1 MIHINVGLYVLST
14 HYLLCQLQ
22 GGMLSFER
30 VPHTSWGKISNAIGD
45 ETAARR
51 VAHCP
56 SYEALRKPL
65 PHISPP
71 DSQTKGNMRIWW
83 LTIPCPWEGTDDR
96 GRIVCTSRSRAKA
109 PSVPNGYYFHSSK
122 FLNLNTDPTR
132 VRLLFK
138 TQYKKYLGIIIS
150 KRHIN
155 YETIFPKIMAEQYL
169 LITLGESALS

>member
-22 GGMLSFER
+22 GGMLSFRR
-30 VPHTSWGKISNAIGD
+30 VPHTSRGKISNAIGD
-45 ETAARR
+45 GTAARR

-56 SYEALRKPL
+56 SYEALRKPI
-65 PHISPP
+65 PHISS

-83 LTIPCPWEGTDDR
+83 LTIPCPWEGTDGR
-96 GRIVCTSRSRAKA
+96 GRIVCTPRSRAKA
-109 PSVPNGYYFHSSK
+109 PSVPNGYYLHSSK

-132 VRLLFK
+132 VRLLFH
-138 TQYKKYLGIIIS
+138 TLYKKYLGIIIS